1 MRPPPGADRIWVG
14 AERIYPDRPA
24 PRTPRAPSYTAR
36 RPLLPGPDPD
46 AGSDPV
52 TKGTLMPMPTVSVPQ
67 YDDPELTIYDL
78 LEADQDAAEE
88 IDAGALEAIDTA
100 IACERLVTRLETLI
114 AKAEDL
120 EVPGRLID
128 DLRRLIDQAQTVRAH
143 AMALANRLPA
153 AAEAVRAAAGAAE
166 AHKPTAD
173 ITRDYGHNRPAKA
186 EYHDD

>member
-1 MRPPPGADRIWVG
+1 ADWIWLE
-14 AERIYPDRPA
+14 AERIYPGRPA

-36 RPLLPGPDPD
+36 RPLLPGPDP
-46 AGSDPV
+46 GRDPV
-52 TKGTLMPMPTVSVPQ
+52 TKGTLMPTVSVPQ

-88 IDAGALEAIDTA
+88 INAGALEAIDTA